1 MNQKRVSSSWEKAGR
16 AHNTFGMPD
25 TFTAQSLFYALLGG
39 VLPALLWLWFWL
51 KEDSDNP
58 EPRGLLI
65 LSFFAG
71 MAAVM
76 LVYPMEQFATA
87 LGFEG
92 LHLLIAWATIEEV
105 MKFAMI
111 VVIIFQTSDYFD
123 EPVDALIYMITVAL
137 GFAAL
142 ENTLFLLE
150 PISRGQALVSFL
162 TGNLRFLG
170 ATLLHVIASS
180 MVGVMIGF
188 AFWKSDFIRKIA
200 GLFGLCIA
208 VALHTAFNF
217 FIMSETGPDPFAIF
231 LWLWIGAIII
241 IFLFERLKSRHTS

>member
-1 MNQKRVSSSWEKAGR
+1 
-16 AHNTFGMPD
+16 
-25 TFTAQSLFYALLGG
+25 
-39 VLPALLWLWFWL
+39 
-51 KEDSDNP
+51 
-58 EPRGLLI
+58 
-65 LSFFAG
+65 

-76 LVYPMEQFATA
+76 LVYPLEQFAA
-87 LGFEG
+87 SLSLDGFS
-92 LHLLIAWATIEEV
+92 LLVAWAAIEEV

-111 VVIIFQTSDYFD
+111 VIIIFQTSDHFD

-142 ENTLFLLE
+142 ENTLFLIE

-188 AFWKSDFIRKIA
+188 AFWKSDTIRKIA
-200 GLFGLCIA
+200 GLVGLCIA
-208 VALHTAFNF
+208 IALHTAFNF
-217 FIMSETGPDPFAIF
+217 FIMSENGPDPFAVF

-241 IFLFERLKSRHTS
+241 IFLFERLKSRQLS

>member
-1 MNQKRVSSSWEKAGR
+1 
-16 AHNTFGMPD
+16 MPE
-25 TFTAQSLFYALLGG
+25 TFTTQSLFYALLGG
-39 VLPALLWLWFWL
+39 VFPALLWLWFWL
-51 KEDSDNP
+51 KEDSNNP

-65 LSFFAG
+65 LSFFSG

-76 LVYPMEQFATA
+76 LVYPLEQFITS
-87 LGFEG
+87 FG
-92 LHLLIAWATIEEV
+92 LQGIHLLAGWATIEEI
-105 MKFAMI
+105 MKFTMI
-111 VVIIFQTSDYFD
+111 VFIIFQTSDHFD

-180 MVGVMIGF
+180 MIGVMIGF
-188 AFWKSDFIRKIA
+188 AFWKSNTVRKLA
-200 GLFGLCIA
+200 GLIGLCIA
-208 VALHTAFNF
+208 ITLHTAFNF
-217 FIMSETGPDPFAIF
+217 FIMKENGPDPFIVF

-241 IFLFERLKSRHTS
+241 IFLFERLKSRHAS